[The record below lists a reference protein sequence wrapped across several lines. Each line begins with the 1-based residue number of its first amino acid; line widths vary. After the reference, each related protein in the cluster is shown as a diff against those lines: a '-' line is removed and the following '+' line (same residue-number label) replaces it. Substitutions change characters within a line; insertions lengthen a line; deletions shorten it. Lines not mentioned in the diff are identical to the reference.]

1 MSNVIVQ
8 SAAVGSPRVS
18 PGQTVDVT
26 ASVVNKGFVNGD
38 ARVTLYVNGEVVESR
53 GVTVASGQ
61 ASPVHFQVSRSEPGT
76 YSVYVNGVSAG
87 NFTVDLFTNNDILIY
102 GLIAL
107 VTLGIAGAL
116 YLVTKKRSA

>member
-8 SAAVGSPRVS
+8 SAAVGSPTVS
-18 PGQTVDVT
+18 PGQAVDIT
-26 ASVVNKGFVNGD
+26 ASVVNKGSVNGD

-61 ASPVHFQVSRSEPGT
+61 TSPVHFQVSRSEPGT

-107 VTLGIAGAL
+107 VTLGIAGTL
-116 YLVTKKRSA
+116 YMVAKKRSA